1 MKTRKYLSVASILAC
16 SIAFSSCTK
25 EENFNSDYN
34 KVITELTATNELA
47 GSRTMLNNT
56 AVQWKGTETISV
68 FNGESMKQFVNT
80 ASNATN
86 AVFKGEI
93 VTETANTYAL
103 YPYNASATMTGG
115 VITTSLPNNQTATPN
130 SFADGL
136 NISVAKATAE
146 NKLAFKNA
154 CGLIK
159 FTLSEN
165 AKDIT
170 FTAESAIAGEMTITV
185 GDDGNITNTSI
196 TDTDEPNNTITLS
209 GDLQANTA
217 YYMVV
222 PAGTYSNPTITV
234 GSNTVTFDQGVT
246 ITIERG
252 KIQPI
257 DITGS
262 TAVAPSYTELT
273 ISSITEIEPVSKTT
287 TAAEGG
293 TATTT
298 EYDRLEIVLSD
309 NVTLS
314 DANNAKDG
322 FEITVTNSNG
332 LAVTETYS
340 VTNVELKDDA
350 TAPTST
356 LILTLDKPVYT
367 DDVVTIE
374 YNENQEFSGIKD
386 SEANWI
392 KLTTAG
398 NVTRTMY
405 TKTVYTFDAFEY
417 SEDVSSL
424 FTNTINYDP
433 SKFASVAND
442 DRALAIN
449 LYNNN
454 ENATKVT
461 GEILMVKNETDKF
474 TILRDAKYTITSEV
488 KVSQDFN
495 YTNALVYRLI
505 PGQNYVIGHEEN
517 NDPINEWRDYFKV
530 SNNFSMF
537 NSSNYTSTSNSITI
551 LDNHF
556 YDTGNF
562 NKLCAVGGKGSFRVH
577 LNGPYQNNNDAS
589 KSPTSVDFYIKNV
602 KITEEA
608 LRPGRS
614 YSVGNTHEAFG
625 SESPAIEGTYEVQ

>member
-103 YPYNASATMTGG
+103 YPYNASATMSNG
-115 VITTSLPNNQTATPN
+115 VITTSLPNNQTATAN

-146 NKLAFKNA
+146 NTLAFKNA

-159 FTLSEN
+159 FTLSAAAQN
-165 AKDIT
+165 IT
-170 FTAESAIAGEMTITV
+170 FTAGSAIAGEMTITV
-185 GDDGNITNTSI
+185 GDDGNISATSI
-196 TDTDEPNNTITLS
+196 TNTEESNKTITLS
-209 GDLQANTA
+209 GDLQSGTA

-234 GSNTVTFDQGVT
+234 GSNTVTFDPNVT

-257 DITGS
+257 NITGT
-262 TAVAPSYTELT
+262 TAVAPGYTELT

-314 DANNAKDG
+314 DANNAKEG
-322 FEITVTNSNG
+322 FGITVTNSNG
-332 LAVTETYS
+332 LDVTETYS
-340 VTNVELKDDA
+340 VTNVELK
-350 TAPTST
+350 SGSSNI

-367 DDVVTIE
+367 DDVVTVA
-374 YNENQEFSGIKD
+374 YNTSGDFSGIKYSD
-386 SEANWI
+386 GANWI
-392 KLTTAG
+392 KLTTAEDA
-398 NVTRTMY
+398 TRTMY
-405 TKTVYTFDAFEY
+405 TKTVYTFDAFGIDE
-417 SEDVSSL
+417 EVSSL
-424 FTNTINYDP
+424 FNSMVSSYNLAN
-433 SKFASVAND
+433 FASKAD
-442 DRALAIN
+442 DGALAIN
-449 LYNNN
+449 LNTG
-454 ENATKVT
+454 ENATNVT
-461 GEILMVKNETDKF
+461 GEILMVKNDADKF
-474 TILRDAKYTITSEV
+474 DVLPDAKYTITSEV
-488 KVSQDFN
+488 KVSNGFD
-495 YTNALVYRLI
+495 YTNTLVYRLI
-505 PGQNYVIGHEEN
+505 PGKQY
-517 NDPINEWRDYFKV
+517 DTWRDYFKV
-530 SNNFSMF
+530 SNNFSIF
-537 NSSNYTSTSNSITI
+537 NSSDYTSTSNSITI
-551 LDNHF
+551 LDNNF

-562 NKLCAVGGKGSFRVH
+562 NKLCEVGGKGSFRVH
-577 LNGPYQNNNDAS
+577 LNGNYTNNNDATNT
-589 KSPTSVDFYIKNV
+589 PTSVDFYIKNV

-614 YSVGNTHEAFG
+614 YSAGNTHEGFG
-625 SESPAIEGTYEVQ
+625 NESSAIEGTYEVQ